1 MDASAHNPLRLRYA
15 PAIALGALSLWLL
28 TYPFDFAGEVIT
40 PWLGD
45 PWIGKLNTLSNVV
58 MFLPFGIAGGWAL
71 SARGRGAA
79 VIAVALAALLIS
91 LVGETAQVWLP
102 DRHSS
107 AVDLLANTLGAAMGA
122 LFGWVWSAPVTAR
135 LRACAAWLEPRPRW
149 RIALR
154 AIGITMLT
162 RLAPF
167 MFNVET
173 YYLRTDL
180 DRSIQASRQLP
191 TSIAALS
198 NVVLSFVLLFV
209 TTLCVGRAMR
219 ESFERQGD
227 RSSPAVLMLIVGVA
241 LAVVTEVLQWPIRGR
256 VMDVPDLVAATAGV
270 CVAAAVDAVMGPI
283 AKSVR

>member
-1 MDASAHNPLRLRYA
+1 MDASLHNSAQMRWV

-28 TYPFDFAGEVIT
+28 TYPFNFAGEVIT

-45 PWIGKLNTLSNVV
+45 PWIGKLNTVSNLA
-58 MFLPFGIAGGWAL
+58 MFLPFGIAGGWA
-71 SARGRGAA
+71 SSTRGRGAA
-79 VIAVALAALLIS
+79 VIAVAIAALAIS

-122 LFGWVWSAPVTAR
+122 LIGWVWSAWITSR
-135 LRACAAWLEPRPRW
+135 CQAATTWLQPRPRW
-149 RIALR
+149 RVALKMT
-154 AIGITMLT
+154 GVMLLA

-180 DRSIQASRQLP
+180 EQSIEASRHLP
-191 TSIAALS
+191 TSLVALG
-198 NVVLSFVLLFV
+198 NVTLSFVLLLI
-209 TTLCVGRAMR
+209 TSLCVGRAMR

-227 RSSPAVLMLIVGVA
+227 RSSPAVLMLIVGVV
-241 LAVVTEVLQWPIRGR
+241 LAVGTEALQWPIHGR
-256 VMDVPDLVAATAGV
+256 IMDAPDLVAATAGV
-270 CVAAAVDAVMGPI
+270 CVAVMVDAAMGPI
-283 AKSVR
+283 AKPVR